1 MITTT
6 NYLSMVEMKMI
17 RKRIENFLNQIAFHT
32 NVIIEKRFWENVE
45 LKFHERITRG
55 FVDLMFH
62 NNVAVP
68 RNELQTNFL
77 ETKAKTYCVMTHN
90 RSTVMHHCLE
100 RCNFHYGFFCYETF
114 TVVQGLCSTIKCK
127 VSMETTSQKL
137 PSSFQLFSF
146 SFELTQKFYSTSMI
160 VEQDKEKRSNLKLK
174 LCSQFMHLRIYF
186 NILSTILI

>member
-62 NNVAVP
+62 NIVAVP
-68 RNELQTNFL
+68 RSEATN
-77 ETKAKTYCVMTHN
+77 
-90 RSTVMHHCLE
+90 
-100 RCNFHYGFFCYETF
+100 
-114 TVVQGLCSTIKCK
+114 
-127 VSMETTSQKL
+127 KL
-137 PSSFQLFSF
+137 PRNKSKDL
-146 SFELTQKFYSTSMI
+146 
-160 VEQDKEKRSNLKLK
+160 
-174 LCSQFMHLRIYF
+174 LCHDP
-186 NILSTILI
+186 